1 MLRVVLGRAWTLNTI
16 NGIDLS
22 SSIKFGTDSVN
33 KKECHGGST
42 ETVVGES
49 EAL

>member
-1 MLRVVLGRAWTLNTI
+1 MLRVVLGRAWNPSTI

-22 SSIKFGTDSVN
+22 SPIRFGTDPVHE
-33 KKECHGGST
+33 KEPGGST
-42 ETVVGES
+42 ETVIGEG